1 MLLKRPALHVIFDLD
16 GILLDTETL
25 YTQAIQAVVS
35 EYGKQFDWSLKAN
48 MIGRDSREG
57 ARYLVEALGLPL
69 SGAEFLARRRP
80 HLERLF
86 PDVNEKPGA
95 SAFVASLSERG
106 VRMAV
111 ATSCERSLTE
121 IKLVKHPW
129 FGQFEHLV
137 CGDDPGVERLKPA
150 PDIFLVAA
158 SKLGVAAADC
168 VVLEDSP
175 AGVDAALA
183 AGMQVVAMPDAE
195 LGPERFGH
203 ATAVVEGYAELCP
216 ASFGMSG

>member
-1 MLLKRPALHVIFDLD
+1 MLLTRPARHVIFDLD
-16 GILLDTETL
+16 GILLDTEPL
-25 YTQAIQAVVS
+25 YTAAIQAVVS
-35 EYGKQFDWSLKAN
+35 EYGKLFDWSLKAN

-69 SGAEFLARRRP
+69 TGAEFLARRRP

-86 PDVNEKPGA
+86 PSVNEKPGA
-95 SAFVASLSERG
+95 SGLVAALSKSG
-106 VRMAV
+106 VLMAV
-111 ATSCERSLTE
+111 ATSCERPLTE

-129 FGQFEHLV
+129 FERFKHLV
-137 CGDDPGVERLKPA
+137 CGDDPGVARLKPA
-150 PDIFLVAA
+150 PDIFLLAA
-158 SKLGVAAADC
+158 SKLGVDPADC

-195 LGPERFGH
+195 LGPARFAH
-203 ATAVVEGYAELCP
+203 ATAVVTGYAELSP
-216 ASFGMSG
+216 ASFGLP